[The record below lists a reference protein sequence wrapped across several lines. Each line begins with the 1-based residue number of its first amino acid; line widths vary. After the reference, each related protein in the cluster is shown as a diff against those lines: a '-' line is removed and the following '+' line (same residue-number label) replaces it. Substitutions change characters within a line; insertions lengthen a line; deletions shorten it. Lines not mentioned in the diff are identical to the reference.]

1 MKVDCAQQS
10 VTGSDPNQLNNNN
23 VQQDVIKK
31 DVTTEEQEI
40 KKPTKKSEE
49 KNATIEK
56 DATVESPAPGSNGPL
71 ARRKKYKLSGPKP
84 KDDNTEFERI
94 KTKARPARQ
103 KKNSLVSGTKN
114 LARMMETAKT
124 KEELSLKSFDEDD
137 ELVTARLEP
146 TQPISEKAAD
156 NNKTSDNKTS
166 DNKTSDNKTSD
177 NKTSD
182 DTATP
187 EKSTKAK
194 TLEKSAEVTTTTT
207 AEKSVKVTTKT
218 TTTTPARSAE
228 LTTDK
233 DKGDNFKHSDYL

>member
-1 MKVDCAQQS
+1 
-10 VTGSDPNQLNNNN
+10 
-23 VQQDVIKK
+23 
-31 DVTTEEQEI
+31 
-40 KKPTKKSEE
+40 
-49 KNATIEK
+49 
-56 DATVESPAPGSNGPL
+56 
-71 ARRKKYKLSGPKP
+71 
-84 KDDNTEFERI
+84 
-94 KTKARPARQ
+94 
-103 KKNSLVSGTKN
+103 
-114 LARMMETAKT
+114 METAKT

-146 TQPISEKAAD
+146 TQPISEKAAAD
-156 NNKTSDNKTS
+156 N
-166 DNKTSDNKTSD
+166 NKTSDNKTSD